1 MNDKLIWIL
10 SPAVFSIIGM
20 EAGYLMR
27 PDYTI
32 VGTLG
37 GFVGGFFV
45 ACFAMAGERRD
56 KEQEQEQEP
65 ESKR

>member
-1 MNDKLIWIL
+1 MNDKFIWML

-20 EAGYLMR
+20 VAGYLMH

-37 GFVGGFFV
+37 GFVGGFLV
-45 ACFAMAGERRD
+45 ACFAMAGERPD
-56 KEQEQEQEP
+56 K
-65 ESKR
+65 K

>member
-1 MNDKLIWIL
+1 MNDKLIWFL
-10 SPAVFSIIGM
+10 GPAVFSIIGM
-20 EAGYLMR
+20 VAGYLMH

-45 ACFAMAGERRD
+45 ACIAMAGERRD
-56 KEQEQEQEP
+56 KKKEQDS
-65 ESKR
+65 ESEH

>member
-1 MNDKLIWIL
+1 MNDKLLWIL

-20 EAGYLMR
+20 VAGYLMH

-45 ACFAMAGERRD
+45 ACFAMAGERQDRKQD
-56 KEQEQEQEP
+56 QDSD
-65 ESKR
+65 SKR

>member
-1 MNDKLIWIL
+1 MNEKLIWIL

-20 EAGYLMR
+20 FAGYLKH

-32 VGTLG
+32 AGALG

-45 ACFAMAGERRD
+45 ACFAMAGEQRD
-56 KEQEQEQEP
+56 K
-65 ESKR
+65 K

>member
-1 MNDKLIWIL
+1 MNEKLIWIL

-20 EAGYLMR
+20 VAGYLMH

-45 ACFAMAGERRD
+45 ACFAMAGER
-56 KEQEQEQEP
+56 P
-65 ESKR
+65 EKK